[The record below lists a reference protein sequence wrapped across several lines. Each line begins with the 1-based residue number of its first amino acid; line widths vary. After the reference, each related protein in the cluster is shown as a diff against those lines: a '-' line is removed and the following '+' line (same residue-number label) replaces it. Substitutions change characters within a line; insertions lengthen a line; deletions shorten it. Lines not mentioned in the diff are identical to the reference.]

1 MQHPTQHLRG
11 SFDLTDYRDEIEGLE
26 ENTDGLRQTLD
37 ATSVMVT
44 SFDSELRRMRES
56 LSATGKDVAT
66 LEKGLSRGL
75 RKAFDG
81 LVFDGL
87 SLSDA
92 LEAVGTSMVNA
103 TYNAAIKPVTDHFGG
118 LLTSGVGS
126 LVQGILPFADGAPF
140 SQGRVM
146 PFASGGVVSSATP
159 FGMRGGMGV
168 MGEAGPEAIMP
179 LARGPDGKLGV
190 RGGGGSST
198 TVVMNITTPDVQGFA
213 RSQNQIAAQMNRA
226 LGRANRN
233 R

>member
-1 MQHPTQHLRG
+1 M
-11 SFDLTDYRDEIEGLE
+11 SNYNDEIEALDTQ
-26 ENTDGLRQTLD
+26 TDGSRQTLD

-56 LSATGKDVAT
+56 LAATGKDVAT
-66 LEKGLSRGL
+66 VEKGLSRGL

-81 LVFDGL
+81 LVFDGA

-92 LEAVGTSMVNA
+92 LDSVASSMMN
-103 TYNAAIKPVTDHFGG
+103 TTFNAAMRPITDHVGG
-118 LLTSGVGS
+118 FLASGVGG
-126 LVQGILPFADGAPF
+126 LMQGLLPFADGAPF

-190 RGGGGSST
+190 RGSGSSSPT
-198 TVVMNITTPDVQGFA
+198 IVMNITTPDVQGFG
-213 RSQNQIAAQMNRA
+213 RSQNQIAARKW
-226 LGRANRN
+226 
-233 R
+233 

>member
-1 MQHPTQHLRG
+1 M
-11 SFDLTDYRDEIEGLE
+11 SDYKDEIDGVE
-26 ENTDGLRQTLD
+26 EHTDGLRVTLD
-37 ATSVMVT
+37 STSAMVT

-66 LEKGLSRGL
+66 LEKGMSRGL

-81 LVFDGL
+81 LVFDGQ

-92 LEAVGTSMVNA
+92 LDTVATSMINA
-103 TYNAAIKPVTDHFGG
+103 TYNAAIKPITDQAGG
-118 LLTSGVGS
+118 LLASGVGS
-126 LVQGILPFADGAPF
+126 LVQGVLPFADGAPF

-146 PFASGGVVSSATP
+146 PFATGGIVSGATP

-190 RGGGGSST
+190 RGGGGAST
-198 TVVMNITTPDVQGFA
+198 SIVMNITTPDVQGFA

-226 LGRANRN
+226 LGRAGRN

>member
-1 MQHPTQHLRG
+1 M
-11 SFDLTDYRDEIEGLE
+11 SDYRDEIEGLE
-26 ENTDGLRQTLD
+26 DTTDGLRQTLD

-56 LSATGKDVAT
+56 LSATGKDVAS
-66 LEKGLSRGL
+66 LEKGMSRGL

-81 LVFDGL
+81 LAFDGM

-92 LEAVGTSMVNA
+92 LDTVANSMINA
-103 TYNAAIKPVTDHFGG
+103 TYNAAIKPVTDHVGG
-118 LLTSGVGS
+118 LLASGVGG
-126 LVQGILPFADGAPF
+126 LVQGLLPFADGAPF

-146 PFASGGVVSSATP
+146 PFASGGIVSSATP

-190 RGGGGSST
+190 RGGGGSSPS
-198 TVVMNITTPDVQGFA
+198 VVMNVTTPDVQGFA

>member
-1 MQHPTQHLRG
+1 M
-11 SFDLTDYRDEIEGLE
+11 TDYKDQIDALE
-26 ENTDGLRQTLD
+26 TETDGLRQTLD

-56 LSATGKDVAT
+56 LAATGKDVAT
-66 LEKGLSRGL
+66 LERGLSRGL
-75 RKAFDG
+75 RRAFDG

-87 SLSDA
+87 SLSGA
-92 LEAVGTSMVNA
+92 LETLAESMSRTA
-103 TYNAAIKPVTDHFGG
+103 YNAAIKPVTDHFGG
-118 LLTSGVGS
+118 LLASSVGG

-146 PFASGGVVSSATP
+146 PFASGGVVSSTTP
-159 FGMRGGMGV
+159 FGMRGGMGI

-190 RGGGGSST
+190 RGAGTGGTSI
-198 TVVMNITTPDVQGFA
+198 VMNITTPDAQSFA

-226 LGRANRN
+226 LARSNRN

>member
-1 MQHPTQHLRG
+1 M
-11 SFDLTDYRDEIEGLE
+11 TDYRDEIENLD
-26 ENTDGLRQTLD
+26 ENAEDLRFTLS
-37 ATSVMVT
+37 ATSDMVT
-44 SFDSELRRMRES
+44 GFDSELRRMRES
-56 LSATGKDVAT
+56 LAATNKDVAT

-81 LVFDGL
+81 LVFDGA

-92 LEAVGTSMVNA
+92 LDGLANSMINA
-103 TYNAAIKPVTDHFGG
+103 TYNAAIKPVTDHVGG
-118 LLTSGVGS
+118 LLASGAGG
-126 LVQGILPFADGAPF
+126 LLENILPFADGAPF

-190 RGGGGSST
+190 RGGGGQSGP

-226 LGRANRN
+226 LSRANRN

>member
-1 MQHPTQHLRG
+1 M
-11 SFDLTDYRDEIEGLE
+11 SDYKDEIEGLE
-26 ENTDGLRQTLD
+26 DTTDGLRQTLD
-37 ATSVMVT
+37 ATSVIVT

-56 LSATGKDVAT
+56 LAATGKDVAT
-66 LEKGLSRGL
+66 LEKGLSQGL

-92 LEAVGTSMVNA
+92 LETVGTSMMQA
-103 TYNAAIKPVTDHFGG
+103 TYSAAIKPVTDHFGG
-118 LLTSGVGS
+118 LLASGVGS
-126 LVQGILPFADGAPF
+126 LVQGVLPFADGAPF

-146 PFASGGVVSSATP
+146 PFASGGIVSSATP

-190 RGGGGSST
+190 RGGGGAAPS
-198 TVVMNITTPDVQGFA
+198 VVMNITTPDVQGFA

>member
-1 MQHPTQHLRG
+1 M
-11 SFDLTDYRDEIEGLE
+11 TDYRDEIENLE
-26 ENTDGLRQTLD
+26 ENTDGLRVTLD
-37 ATSVMVT
+37 ATSAMVT
-44 SFDSELRRMRES
+44 GFDSELRRMRES
-56 LSATGKDVAT
+56 LAATNKDVAT

-92 LEAVGTSMVNA
+92 LDTVANA
-103 TYNAAIKPVTDHFGG
+103 MINTTYNAAIKPVTDHVGG
-118 LLTSGVGS
+118 LLATGAGS
-126 LVQGILPFADGAPF
+126 LFENILPFADGAPF

-146 PFASGGVVSSATP
+146 PFASGGVVSGATP

-190 RGGGGSST
+190 RGGGGQGGP

-226 LGRANRN
+226 LSRAQRN

>member
-1 MQHPTQHLRG
+1 M
-11 SFDLTDYRDEIEGLE
+11 TDYKDEIDSLE
-26 ENTDGLRQTLD
+26 ADTDGLRQTLD
-37 ATSVMVT
+37 ATSSMVT

-56 LSATGKDVAT
+56 LAATGKDVAT
-66 LEKGLSRGL
+66 LEKGLSKGL

-81 LVFDGL
+81 VVFDGL

-92 LEAVGTSMVNA
+92 LETLATSMA
-103 TYNAAIKPVTDHFGG
+103 QSTYNAAMKPITNHFGG
-118 LLTSGVGS
+118 LLASGVGG
-126 LVQGILPFADGAPF
+126 LMQNILPFADGAPF

-146 PFASGGVVSSATP
+146 PFANGGIVSGTTP
-159 FGMRGGMGV
+159 FGMRGGMGI

-190 RGGGGSST
+190 KGAGGGST
-198 TVVMNITTPDVQGFA
+198 TVVMHITTPDVQGFA

-226 LGRANRN
+226 LARSNRN

>member
-1 MQHPTQHLRG
+1 M
-11 SFDLTDYRDEIEGLE
+11 SDYEDEIESLDTQ
-26 ENTDGLRQTLD
+26 TDGLRQTMD
-37 ATSVMVT
+37 ATSAMVT

-56 LSATGKDVAT
+56 LAATGKDVAT

-81 LVFDGL
+81 LVFDGATL
-87 SLSDA
+87 SEA
-92 LEAVGTSMVNA
+92 LDSVATSMMN
-103 TYNAAIKPVTDHFGG
+103 TTFNAALRPVTDHFGG
-118 LLTSGVGS
+118 LLASGVGS
-126 LVQGILPFADGAPF
+126 LVQGILPFAEGAPF

-190 RGGGGSST
+190 RGAGGGGP
-198 TVVMNITTPDVQGFA
+198 TVIMNITTPDVQGFA

-226 LGRANRN
+226 LGRSNRN

>member
-1 MQHPTQHLRG
+1 M
-11 SFDLTDYRDEIEGLE
+11 TDYRDEIENLD
-26 ENTDGLRQTLD
+26 ENAEDLRFTLS
-37 ATSVMVT
+37 ATSDMVT
-44 SFDSELRRMRES
+44 GFDSELRRMRES
-56 LSATGKDVAT
+56 LAATNKDVAT

-81 LVFDGL
+81 LVFDGA

-92 LEAVGTSMVNA
+92 LDGLASSMINA
-103 TYNAAIKPVTDHFGG
+103 TYNAAIKPVTDHVGG
-118 LLTSGVGS
+118 LLASGAGG
-126 LVQGILPFADGAPF
+126 LLENILPFADGAPF

-190 RGGGGSST
+190 RGGGGQSGP

-226 LGRANRN
+226 LSRANRN

>member
-1 MQHPTQHLRG
+1 M
-11 SFDLTDYRDEIEGLE
+11 TDYRDEIENLE
-26 ENTDGLRQTLD
+26 DNTEGLRFTLS
-37 ATSVMVT
+37 ATSDMVT
-44 SFDSELRRMRES
+44 GFDSELRRMRES
-56 LSATGKDVAT
+56 LAATNKDVAT

-81 LVFDGL
+81 LVFDGMG
-87 SLSDA
+87 LSDA
-92 LEAVGTSMVNA
+92 LDGLADSMINA
-103 TYNAAIKPVTDHFGG
+103 TYNAAIKPVTDHVGG
-118 LLTSGVGS
+118 LLATGAGG
-126 LVQGILPFADGAPF
+126 LFEKILPFADGAPF

-190 RGGGGSST
+190 RGGGGQSGP

-226 LGRANRN
+226 LGRAQRN